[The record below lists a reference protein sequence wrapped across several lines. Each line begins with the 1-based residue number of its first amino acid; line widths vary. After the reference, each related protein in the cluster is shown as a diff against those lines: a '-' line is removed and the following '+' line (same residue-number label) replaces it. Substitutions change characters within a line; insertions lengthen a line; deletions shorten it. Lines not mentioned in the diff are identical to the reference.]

1 MSKAQLKQ
9 KEKLKKLMA
18 EGKCI
23 LPDNWKKMSV
33 GKQCEYLDGLLKQI
47 LEYDEDFDISVTLQC
62 SSKNTYAF
70 VQFTDE
76 GCTGAYEPHYVR
88 CHLVRRDPN
97 VTLAD
102 LPEPFQ
108 KWAKYE
114 YGEEDADQE
123 TVDVELYSN
132 GKTISE
138 ALENLFYRIILL
150 FYGYE
155 CLYYHGDYTAY
166 CEENNED

>member
-9 KEKLKKLMA
+9 KAKLKKLMA
-18 EGKCI
+18 EGKCN

-33 GKQCEYLDGLLKQI
+33 GEQCEYLDGLLKQI
-47 LEYDEDFDISVTLQC
+47 LENDEDFDIRVTLQC
-62 SSKNTYAF
+62 SSKNTYTF

-76 GCTGAYEPHYVR
+76 GCTGAYEPSYVR

-97 VTLAD
+97 VALAD

-138 ALENLFYRIILL
+138 ALENLFYRITLL

-155 CLYYHGDYTAY
+155 CLYCPGDYTDY
-166 CEENNED
+166 CEENDDD